1 MVPAARFA
9 VVIVAFALLVPAS
22 SRASLAPRPGV
33 QVPLVPVAGGW
44 TVGAEIDGRQL
55 RLLLDTGSSRSY
67 VRREV
72 AVSLDL
78 RPRARFEIVDAVGS
92 SDGVC
97 AGPVPVRLG
106 AFSTSVDCLSW
117 RPKPVPG
124 EAALLPRGVD
134 GILGTDAFADG
145 RFLIDPGQG
154 SLTVGGPELDSWI
167 EGTEAVSGVAEG
179 RFWIELRPVARRA
192 GTVRA
197 LRLVVDSGTDQA
209 LLFGEAARAQGH
221 AAVDATNALQLR
233 TLSGARSVRAARL
246 PRLASGEWFL
256 RRGLAVLLPEVEDR
270 EEDGV
275 VPLSGLG
282 AVYLDASA
290 GRVVLDAR
298 LRAVPRERT
307 TMLAAR

>member
-1 MVPAARFA
+1 MVAATRSV
-9 VVIVAFALLVPAS
+9 VVIVAFALLVPAP
-22 SRASLAPRPGV
+22 SRASMSPPPGV
-33 QVPLVPVAGGW
+33 RVPLVPLAGGW
-44 TVGAEIDGRQL
+44 AVGVEIGGRQL

-78 RPRARFEIVDAVGS
+78 RPRARFDIVDAAGS
-92 SDGVC
+92 SLGVC
-97 AGPVPVRLG
+97 AGPVPMRIG

-124 EAALLPRGVD
+124 EAALLPSGID
-134 GILGTDAFADG
+134 GILGADAFADG
-145 RFLIDPGQG
+145 RFLIDPRNG
-154 SLTVGGPELDSWI
+154 SLTIGGPELDPWI
-167 EGTEAVSGVAEG
+167 EGTEAVSGVSEG
-179 RFWIELRPVARRA
+179 RFWIELRPVADRA
-192 GTVRA
+192 GSARA
-197 LRLVVDSGTDQA
+197 LRLVVDSGTDRT
-209 LLFGEAARAQGH
+209 LLFGAAARAQGH
-221 AAVDATNALQLR
+221 AAVDATSALQLR
-233 TLSGARSVRAARL
+233 TLSGARSVRAVRL
-246 PRLASGEWFL
+246 PRLASGEWLL

-275 VPLSGLG
+275 VPLSSLG

-298 LRAVPRERT
+298 FRAMPRERT